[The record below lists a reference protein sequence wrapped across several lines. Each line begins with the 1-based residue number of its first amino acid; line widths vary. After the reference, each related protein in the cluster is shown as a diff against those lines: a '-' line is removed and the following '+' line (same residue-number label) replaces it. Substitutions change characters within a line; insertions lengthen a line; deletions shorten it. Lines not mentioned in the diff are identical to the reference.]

1 MSLLIFKKILDKI
14 LFFIQDKA
22 DAGHDACRT
31 RCVQD
36 RMHAGPDAGHDA
48 CRTGCGTRCM
58 QDRMRAGPD
67 AGHDACRTEC
77 MQDRMKTGQF
87 VWRDHGQINVTPIV
101 FSSSLTF
108 FCIPSDNLSE
118 QLFKL
123 EEKFAVHCEH
133 CHCLGLEKHT

>member
-1 MSLLIFKKILDKI
+1 MHAGPDVCRTECM
-14 LFFIQDKA
+14 QDTMR
-22 DAGHDACRT
+22 AGQNACRT
-31 RCVQD
+31 GCVQD
-36 RMHAGPDAGHDA
+36 RMH
-48 CRTGCGTRCM
+48 
-58 QDRMRAGPD
+58 